1 MLQSL
6 WGWTRRS
13 QTQVKCWELKLKGEH
28 IVENWN
34 WQKNKWYEKDTVRN
48 INHDIC
54 LRHRFVR
61 FPICTKFSKA
71 QNLFASLKDWLLQP
85 VFLTKWFIWNEL
97 QFIYLILSN
106 AFKSKAIYSLETMT
120 LQEKNSSWVMSDAYY
135 KVLSAFINGWR
146 TANLPCLNMLGSKKE
161 EPHKDICQGTTW
173 CRCCWSPRTR
183 RRTARR

>member
-1 MLQSL
+1 MKKMLF
-6 WGWTRRS
+6 GF
-13 QTQVKCWELKLKGEH
+13 
-28 IVENWN
+28 
-34 WQKNKWYEKDTVRN
+34 
-48 INHDIC
+48 INRDIF

-135 KVLSAFINGWR
+135 KVLSAFITGWR

>member
-13 QTQVKCWELKLKGEH
+13 QTQVKCWELKLKE
-28 IVENWN
+28 E
-34 WQKNKWYEKDTVRN
+34 QMKWKRMLFGF
-48 INHDIC
+48 INRDIF
-54 LRHRFVR
+54 LRHRFVH
-61 FPICTKFSKA
+61 FPICTKFLKT
-71 QNLFASLKDWLLQP
+71 QNLSASLKDWLLQP

-135 KVLSAFINGWR
+135 KMC
-146 TANLPCLNMLGSKKE
+146 CLLL
-161 EPHKDICQGTTW
+161 
-173 CRCCWSPRTR
+173 
-183 RRTARR
+183 